1 MHKKKIE
8 KQLKEKRKAN
18 KVMQDYKKEKS
29 VEKLTLMNVKRNML
43 RQDWNSR
50 LEDLNRKNNEKNDL
64 KEQL

>member
-50 LEDLNRKNNEKNDL
+50 LDDLNRKNNEKNANST
-64 KEQL
+64 